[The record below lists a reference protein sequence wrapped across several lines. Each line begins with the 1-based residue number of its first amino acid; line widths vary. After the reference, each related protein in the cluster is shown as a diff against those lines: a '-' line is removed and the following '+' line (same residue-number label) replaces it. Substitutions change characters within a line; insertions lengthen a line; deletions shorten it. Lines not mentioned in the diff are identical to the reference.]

1 MKILHIIPSVSLVY
15 GGPSQMVVGLAKAQA
30 ALGHQV
36 TILTTD
42 SNGDRGQ
49 AFVLKS
55 SQLLRRGLR

>member
-42 SNGDRGQ
+42 SRG
-49 AFVLKS
+49 ATANAVS
-55 SQLLRRGLR
+55 PSDS